1 MRMYWE
7 TDDEVILQGT
17 DYRDKDLL
25 GLMRCGKS
33 PFDGIW
39 DSMRLIQ
46 EIEEC
51 LNVQVV
57 DIPRVYNGRYNYG
70 FHLILSNR
78 QEVIARLAQTD
89 VNAPYYSG
97 KTATDLADQVR
108 FEVETDR
115 LLRATP
121 SIRAARLIYYRTP
134 HQLEEELLDCPRN
147 ISGRMLLVNQ
157 KLPGNSNV
165 WSTFNATQKKAFL
178 SQAAVIRAAKFHLEL
193 PAGFVSSWYYNYVA
207 AQASRPIDISN
218 MTPREICMA
227 CVAIRIEAVMGRV
240 GEDVYENYTSGVSA
254 VVIKRKLLRLLPHL
268 LSENDFLYRP
278 VLEHNYY
285 GVQHMSVVT
294 DENGVPTI
302 TSVYDWKNAVV
313 LPAILSNPVLA
324 VTVDLVL
331 NENVEPHFSRAALLA
346 SDNKRAQYMSWSED
360 YFEALFEHAPDY
372 ERIMKTGKDVRYVWF
387 TLGKWRGNNPDFF
400 FTTLAEWVQKKMVE
414 FDLE

>member
-1 MRMYWE
+1 
-7 TDDEVILQGT
+7 
-17 DYRDKDLL
+17 
-25 GLMRCGKS
+25 
-33 PFDGIW
+33 
-39 DSMRLIQ
+39 
-46 EIEEC
+46 
-51 LNVQVV
+51 
-57 DIPRVYNGRYNYG
+57 
-70 FHLILSNR
+70 
-78 QEVIARLAQTD
+78 
-89 VNAPYYSG
+89 
-97 KTATDLADQVR
+97 
-108 FEVETDR
+108 
-115 LLRATP
+115 
-121 SIRAARLIYYRTP
+121 
-134 HQLEEELLDCPRN
+134 
-147 ISGRMLLVNQ
+147 
-157 KLPGNSNV
+157 
-165 WSTFNATQKKAFL
+165 
-178 SQAAVIRAAKFHLEL
+178 
-193 PAGFVSSWYYNYVA
+193 
-207 AQASRPIDISN
+207 

-240 GEDVYENYTSGVSA
+240 GEDVYENYTTGVSA
-254 VVIKRKLLRLLPHL
+254 VVIKRKLLRLLPRL
-268 LSENDFLYRP
+268 LPENDFLYRP

-302 TSVYDWKNAVV
+302 TSVFDWKNAVV

-360 YFEALFEHAPDY
+360 YFEVILAVGKCMCYMLTPSQALFEHAPDY